1 MDGKD
6 TERFVSTSGPLCKE
20 KLLTDY
26 LPIKKVAQ
34 PNNTQMA
41 LQPISV
47 LARLFRMYLG
57 GSRQLSSGGTQC
69 SGVLWLLPSAASQ
82 EDAVLFQSQEFVLQ
96 LKFFGSTTSKVLA
109 NKEHPPIASTEP
121 SLD

>member
-20 KLLTDY
+20 KLLTDC

-47 LARLFRMYLG
+47 LAGLFRMYLG
-57 GSRQLSSGGTQC
+57 GSRQLSSWGTQY
-69 SGVLWLLPSAASQ
+69 SGVLWLLPSAESQ
-82 EDAVLFQSQEFVLQ
+82 EDAVFFQSQEFVLQ

-109 NKEHPPIASTEP
+109 NKEPPMHCSRG
-121 SLD
+121 